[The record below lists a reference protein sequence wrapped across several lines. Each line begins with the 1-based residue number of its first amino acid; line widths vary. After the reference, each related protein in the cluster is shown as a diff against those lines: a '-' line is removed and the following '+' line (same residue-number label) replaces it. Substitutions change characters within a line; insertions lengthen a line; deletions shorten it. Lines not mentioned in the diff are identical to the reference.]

1 MDVIYRNS
9 SAKKS
14 VNRKIIITSLSVSIG
29 IRMVMIAIIQT
40 SVWVKNVPSMCIEKI
55 GVINVFLSVI
65 KKLRLME
72 ESAQIIATI
81 IPSIV
86 TRMFGHVRRSSK
98 LGRNAM
104 IIIMRV
110 RLINAQ
116 TVKTYVSHAFNHP
129 TANTLIKSAKT
140 TFVYTLKPKQ
150 GPLASVLKIA

>member
-29 IRMVMIAIIQT
+29 IRMGMIAIIQI
-40 SVWVKNVPSMCIEKI
+40 SVWVKNVLSMCIEKI

-86 TRMFGHVRRSSK
+86 TRMFGHARRSSK

-116 TVKTYVSHAFNHP
+116 TVKTSVSHAFNHP

-140 TFVYTLKPKQ
+140 TFVFTLKPKQ